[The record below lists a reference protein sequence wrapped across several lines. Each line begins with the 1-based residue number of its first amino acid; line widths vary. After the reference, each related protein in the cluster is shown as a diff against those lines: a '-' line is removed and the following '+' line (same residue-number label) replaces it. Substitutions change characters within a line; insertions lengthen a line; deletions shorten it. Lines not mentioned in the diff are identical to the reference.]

1 MKQFLTVFKFEI
13 KSYLKNKAYIGLT
26 VALVIIIAG
35 VIFFPQIKGLFS
47 GDESTE
53 NDKSTVVF
61 SGVSQEEQNYMSS
74 VLGEMFPDN
83 KIAFEDADESELKEM
98 VLNEECDF
106 AVLIESETSYKYI
119 VNNMGL
125 YDVNSQMLDE
135 MMQSKLMYSK
145 MTELGLSPDEAEEIM
160 STQIE
165 SDIVQIGKNQ
175 NESFL
180 FTYIFVFALYIAIIL
195 YGQFVASSVAQEKST
210 RAMELLITSAKT
222 KNLMFGKILG
232 VGCAG
237 LIQIAVIFG
246 SAFLLF
252 NLNKGEWQDNEVIN
266 SIFNMPISII
276 LFMLLFF
283 ILGFFMYAFLF
294 GAAGSLVSKIEDLNA
309 AISPVMWIFIITFVI
324 AMFSMNSGATDSAL
338 SIAASYIPLTSPMSM
353 FIRITM
359 GEVAPIEIIVSVV
372 ILILSTL
379 GIGFLSAKIYKT
391 GILMYGKA
399 PNLLTAIKSAVKK
412 Q

>member
-13 KSYLKNKAYIGLT
+13 RAYLKNKAYIGLT
-26 VALVIIIAG
+26 AALVLIIAA

-47 GDESTE
+47 GDGDSE
-53 NDKSTVVF
+53 NDKSAVVF
-61 SGVSQEEQNYMSS
+61 SGVSQNEMEYMDSA
-74 VLGEMFPDN
+74 LGEMFPDN
-83 KIAFEDADESELKEM
+83 EIIFKDANESALKEM

-125 YDVNSQMLDE
+125 YDANSQMLDE
-135 MMQSKLMYSK
+135 IMQSKLMYSK
-145 MTELGLSPDEAEEIM
+145 MTELGLDPSQAEEIM
-160 STQIE
+160 STRIE

-175 NESFL
+175 SESFL

-246 SAFLLF
+246 SAFLMF
-252 NLNKGEWQDNEVIN
+252 NINKGEWQDNEVIN
-266 SIFNMPISII
+266 SIFNMPISTI

-283 ILGFFMYAFLF
+283 ILGFFIYAFLF

-309 AISPVMWIFIITFVI
+309 AISPVMWIFIITFII
-324 AMFSMNSGATDSAL
+324 AMYSMNSGATDSAL

-359 GEVAPIEIIVSVV
+359 GDVAAIEIIASVV
-372 ILILSTL
+372 ILILSTF
-379 GIGFLSAKIYKT
+379 GIGLLSAKIYKM

-399 PNLLTAIKSAVKK
+399 PNLFSAIKSAVKK

>member
-13 KSYLKNKAYIGLT
+13 RAYLKNKAYIGLT
-26 VALVIIIAG
+26 AALVLIIAA

-47 GDESTE
+47 GGGDSE
-53 NDKSTVVF
+53 NDKSAVVV
-61 SGVSQEEQNYMSS
+61 SGVSQNDMEYMDSA
-74 VLGEMFPDN
+74 LGEMFPDN
-83 KIAFEDADESELKEM
+83 EIIFKDADESALKEM

-125 YDVNSQMLDE
+125 YDANSQMLDE
-135 MMQSKLMYSK
+135 IMQSKLMYSK
-145 MTELGLSPDEAEEIM
+145 MTELGLDPSQAEEIM
-160 STQIE
+160 STRIE

-175 NESFL
+175 SESFL

-246 SAFLLF
+246 SAFLMF
-252 NLNKGEWQDNEVIN
+252 NINKGEWQDNEVIN

-283 ILGFFMYAFLF
+283 ILGFFIYAFLF

-309 AISPVMWIFIITFVI
+309 AISPVMWIFIITFII
-324 AMFSMNSGATDSAL
+324 AMYSMNSGATDSAL

-359 GEVAPIEIIVSVV
+359 GDVAAIEIIASVV

-379 GIGFLSAKIYKT
+379 GIGLLSAKIYKM
-391 GILMYGKA
+391 GILMYGKV
-399 PNLLTAIKSAVKK
+399 PNLFSAIKSAVKK

>member
-13 KSYLKNKAYIGLT
+13 RAYLKNKAYIGLT
-26 VALVIIIAG
+26 AALVLIIAA

-47 GDESTE
+47 GGGDSE
-53 NDKSTVVF
+53 NDKSAVVF
-61 SGVSQEEQNYMSS
+61 SGVSQNEMEYMDSA
-74 VLGEMFPDN
+74 LGEMFPDN
-83 KIAFEDADESELKEM
+83 EIIYKDADESALKEM

-125 YDVNSQMLDE
+125 YDANSQMLDE
-135 MMQSKLMYSK
+135 IMQSKLMYSK
-145 MTELGLSPDEAEEIM
+145 MTELGLDPSQAEEIM
-160 STQIE
+160 STRIE

-175 NESFL
+175 SESFL

-246 SAFLLF
+246 SAFLMF
-252 NLNKGEWQDNEVIN
+252 NINKGEWQDNEVIN

-283 ILGFFMYAFLF
+283 ILGFFIYAFLF

-309 AISPVMWIFIITFVI
+309 AISPVMWIFIITFII
-324 AMFSMNSGATDSAL
+324 AMYSMNSGATDSAL

-359 GEVAPIEIIVSVV
+359 GDVAAIEIIASVV

-379 GIGFLSAKIYKT
+379 GIGLLSAKIYKM

-399 PNLLTAIKSAVKK
+399 PNLFSAIKSAVKK

>member
-1 MKQFLTVFKFEI
+1 MKQFFTVFKFEI
-13 KSYLKNKAYIGLT
+13 RAYLKNKAYIGLT
-26 VALVIIIAG
+26 AALVIVIAG

-61 SGVSQEEQNYMSS
+61 SGVSQEEKSYMNS

-83 KIAFEDADESELKEM
+83 EIAFEDADESELKEM

-135 MMQSKLMYSK
+135 MMQTKLMYSK
-145 MTELGLSPDEAEEIM
+145 MTELGLSPDKAEEIM
-160 STQIE
+160 STRIE
-165 SDIVQIGKNQ
+165 SDIVQTGKNQ
-175 NESFL
+175 SESYL

-252 NLNKGEWQDNEVIN
+252 NINKGEWQDNEVIN

-309 AISPVMWIFIITFVI
+309 AISPVMWIFIITFI
-324 AMFSMNSGATDSAL
+324 LAMYSMNSGATDSAL

-359 GEVAPIEIIVSVV
+359 GDVAPIEIIVSVV

-399 PNLLTAIKSAVKK
+399 PNLFTAIKSAVKK

>member
-13 KSYLKNKAYIGLT
+13 IAYLKNKAYIGLT
-26 VALVIIIAG
+26 AALVLIIAA

-47 GDESTE
+47 GDGDAE
-53 NDKSTVVF
+53 NDKSAVVF
-61 SGVSQEEQNYMSS
+61 SGVSQNDMEYMDLA
-74 VLGEMFPDN
+74 LGEMFPDN
-83 KIAFEDADESELKEM
+83 EIIFKDADESALKEM

-125 YDVNSQMLDE
+125 YDANSQMLDE
-135 MMQSKLMYSK
+135 IMQSKLMYSK
-145 MTELGLSPDEAEEIM
+145 MTELGLDPSQAEEIM
-160 STQIE
+160 STRIE

-175 NESFL
+175 SESFL

-246 SAFLLF
+246 SAFLMF
-252 NLNKGEWQDNEVIN
+252 NINKGEWQDNEVIN

-283 ILGFFMYAFLF
+283 ILGFFIYAFLF

-309 AISPVMWIFIITFVI
+309 AISPVMWIFIITFII
-324 AMFSMNSGATDSAL
+324 AMYSMNSGATDSAL

-359 GEVAPIEIIVSVV
+359 GDVAAIEIIASVV

-379 GIGFLSAKIYKT
+379 GIGLLSAKIYKM

-399 PNLLTAIKSAVKK
+399 PNLFSAIKSAVKK

>member
-13 KSYLKNKAYIGLT
+13 RAYLKNKAYIGLT
-26 VALVIIIAG
+26 AALVLIIAA

-47 GDESTE
+47 GGGDAE
-53 NDKSTVVF
+53 NDKSAVVF
-61 SGVSQEEQNYMSS
+61 SGVSQNDMEYMDSA
-74 VLGEMFPDN
+74 LGEMFPDN
-83 KIAFEDADESELKEM
+83 EIIFKDADESALKEM

-125 YDVNSQMLDE
+125 YDANSQMLDE
-135 MMQSKLMYSK
+135 IMQSKLMYSK
-145 MTELGLSPDEAEEIM
+145 MTELGLDPSQAEEIM
-160 STQIE
+160 STRIE

-175 NESFL
+175 SESFL

-246 SAFLLF
+246 SAFLMF
-252 NLNKGEWQDNEVIN
+252 NINKGEWQDNEVIN

-283 ILGFFMYAFLF
+283 ILGFFIYAFLF

-309 AISPVMWIFIITFVI
+309 AISPVMWIFIITFII
-324 AMFSMNSGATDSAL
+324 AMYSMNSGATDSAL

-359 GEVAPIEIIVSVV
+359 GDVAAIEIIASVV

-379 GIGFLSAKIYKT
+379 GIGLLSAKIYKM

-399 PNLLTAIKSAVKK
+399 PNLFSAIKSAVKK

>member
-13 KSYLKNKAYIGLT
+13 RAYLKNKAYIGLT
-26 VALVIIIAG
+26 AALVLIIAA

-47 GDESTE
+47 GGGDAE
-53 NDKSTVVF
+53 NDKSAVVF
-61 SGVSQEEQNYMSS
+61 SGVSQNDMEYMDSA
-74 VLGEMFPDN
+74 LGEMFPDN
-83 KIAFEDADESELKEM
+83 EIIFKDADESALKEM

-125 YDVNSQMLDE
+125 YDANSQMLDE
-135 MMQSKLMYSK
+135 IMQSKLMYSK
-145 MTELGLSPDEAEEIM
+145 MTELGLDPSQAEEIM
-160 STQIE
+160 STRIE

-175 NESFL
+175 SESFL
-180 FTYIFVFALYIAIIL
+180 FTYIFVFAMYIAIIL

-246 SAFLLF
+246 SAFLMF
-252 NLNKGEWQDNEVIN
+252 NINKGEWQDNEVIN

-283 ILGFFMYAFLF
+283 ILGFFIYAFLF

-309 AISPVMWIFIITFVI
+309 AISPVMWIFIITFII
-324 AMFSMNSGATDSAL
+324 AMYSMNSGATDSAL

-359 GEVAPIEIIVSVV
+359 GDVAAIEIIASVV

-379 GIGFLSAKIYKT
+379 GIGLLSAKIYKM

-399 PNLLTAIKSAVKK
+399 PNLFSAIKSAVKK

>member
-13 KSYLKNKAYIGLT
+13 IAYLKNKAYIGLT
-26 VALVIIIAG
+26 AALVLIIAA

-47 GDESTE
+47 GDGDAE
-53 NDKSTVVF
+53 NDKSAVVF
-61 SGVSQEEQNYMSS
+61 SGVSQNEMEYMDSA
-74 VLGEMFPDN
+74 LGEMFPDN
-83 KIAFEDADESELKEM
+83 EIIFKDANESALKEM

-125 YDVNSQMLDE
+125 YDANSQMLDE
-135 MMQSKLMYSK
+135 IMQSKLMYSK
-145 MTELGLSPDEAEEIM
+145 MTELGLDPSQAEEIM
-160 STQIE
+160 STRIE

-175 NESFL
+175 SESFL

-246 SAFLLF
+246 SAFLMF
-252 NLNKGEWQDNEVIN
+252 NINKGEWQDNEVIN

-283 ILGFFMYAFLF
+283 ILGFFIYAFLF

-309 AISPVMWIFIITFVI
+309 AISPVMWIFIITFII
-324 AMFSMNSGATDSAL
+324 AMYSMNSGATDSAL

-359 GEVAPIEIIVSVV
+359 GDVAAIEIIASVV

-379 GIGFLSAKIYKT
+379 GIGLLSAKIYKM

-399 PNLLTAIKSAVKK
+399 PNLFSAIKSAVKK

>member
-83 KIAFEDADESELKEM
+83 EIAFEDTDESELKEM

>member
-1 MKQFLTVFKFEI
+1 MKQFFTVFKFEI
-13 KSYLKNKAYIGLT
+13 RAYLKNKAYIGLT
-26 VALVIIIAG
+26 AALVIVIAG

-53 NDKSTVVF
+53 NDKSKVVF
-61 SGVSQEEQNYMSS
+61 SGVSQEEQSYMNSI
-74 VLGEMFPDN
+74 LGEMFPDN
-83 KIAFEDADESELKEM
+83 EIAFEDADESELKEM

-135 MMQSKLMYSK
+135 MMQTKLMYSK
-145 MTELGLSPDEAEEIM
+145 MTELGLSPDKAEEIM
-160 STQIE
+160 STSIE
-165 SDIVQIGKNQ
+165 SDIVQTGKNQ
-175 NESFL
+175 SESYL

-252 NLNKGEWQDNEVIN
+252 NINKGEWQDNEVIN

-309 AISPVMWIFIITFVI
+309 AISPVMWIFIITFI
-324 AMFSMNSGATDSAL
+324 LAMYSMNSGATDSAL

-359 GEVAPIEIIVSVV
+359 GDVAPIEIIVSVV
-372 ILILSTL
+372 TLILSTL

-399 PNLLTAIKSAVKK
+399 PNLFTAIKSAVKK

>member
-83 KIAFEDADESELKEM
+83 EIVFEDTDESELKEM

-125 YDVNSQMLDE
+125 YDANSQMLDE

-175 NESFL
+175 SESFL

-359 GEVAPIEIIVSVV
+359 GEVAPIEIIISVV

>member
-13 KSYLKNKAYIGLT
+13 RAYLKNKAYIGLT
-26 VALVIIIAG
+26 AALVLIIAA

-47 GDESTE
+47 GGGDSE
-53 NDKSTVVF
+53 NDKSAVVF
-61 SGVSQEEQNYMSS
+61 SGVSQNEMEYMDSA
-74 VLGEMFPDN
+74 LGEMFPDN
-83 KIAFEDADESELKEM
+83 EIIYKDADESALKEM

-125 YDVNSQMLDE
+125 YDANSQMLDE
-135 MMQSKLMYSK
+135 IMQSKLMYSK
-145 MTELGLSPDEAEEIM
+145 MTELGLDPSQAEEIM
-160 STQIE
+160 STRIE

-175 NESFL
+175 SESFL

-246 SAFLLF
+246 SAFLMF
-252 NLNKGEWQDNEVIN
+252 NINKGEWQDNEVIN

-283 ILGFFMYAFLF
+283 ILGFFIYAFLF

-309 AISPVMWIFIITFVI
+309 AISPVMWIFIITFII
-324 AMFSMNSGATDSAL
+324 AMYSMNSGATDSAL
-338 SIAASYIPLTSPMSM
+338 SIAASYNSPC
-353 FIRITM
+353 
-359 GEVAPIEIIVSVV
+359 
-372 ILILSTL
+372 
-379 GIGFLSAKIYKT
+379 
-391 GILMYGKA
+391 
-399 PNLLTAIKSAVKK
+399 
-412 Q
+412 

>member
-1 MKQFLTVFKFEI
+1 MKQFFTVFKFEI
-13 KSYLKNKAYIGLT
+13 RAYLKNKAYIGLT
-26 VALVIIIAG
+26 AALVIVIAG
-35 VIFFPQIKGLFS
+35 VIFFPQIMELFS
-47 GDESTE
+47 GDSSTE

-61 SGVSQEEQNYMSS
+61 SGVSQEEQSYMNS

-83 KIAFEDADESELKEM
+83 EIAFEDADESELKEM

-135 MMQSKLMYSK
+135 MMQTKLMYSK
-145 MTELGLSPDEAEEIM
+145 MTELGLSPDKAEEIM
-160 STQIE
+160 STRIE
-165 SDIVQIGKNQ
+165 SDIVQTGKNQ
-175 NESFL
+175 SESYL

-252 NLNKGEWQDNEVIN
+252 NINKGEWQDNEVIN

-359 GEVAPIEIIVSVV
+359 GDVAPIEIIVSVV
-372 ILILSTL
+372 TLILSTL

-399 PNLLTAIKSAVKK
+399 PNLFTAIKSAVKK

>member
-53 NDKSTVVF
+53 SDKSTVVF

-83 KIAFEDADESELKEM
+83 EIAFEDADESKLKEM

-125 YDVNSQMLDE
+125 YDANSQMLDE

-145 MTELGLSPDEAEEIM
+145 MTELGLSPDDAEEIM

-359 GEVAPIEIIVSVV
+359 GEVAPIEIIISVV

>member
-13 KSYLKNKAYIGLT
+13 RAYLKNKAYIGLT
-26 VALVIIIAG
+26 AALVLIIAA

-47 GDESTE
+47 GDGDAE
-53 NDKSTVVF
+53 NDKSAVVF
-61 SGVSQEEQNYMSS
+61 SGVSQNDMEYMDSA
-74 VLGEMFPDN
+74 LGEMFPDN
-83 KIAFEDADESELKEM
+83 EIIFKDADESALKEM

-125 YDVNSQMLDE
+125 YDANSQMLDE
-135 MMQSKLMYSK
+135 IMQSKLMYSK
-145 MTELGLSPDEAEEIM
+145 MTELGLDPSQAEEIM
-160 STQIE
+160 STRIE

-175 NESFL
+175 SESFL

-246 SAFLLF
+246 SAFLMF
-252 NLNKGEWQDNEVIN
+252 NINKGEWQDNEVIN

-283 ILGFFMYAFLF
+283 ILGFFIYAFLF

-309 AISPVMWIFIITFVI
+309 AISPVMWIFIITFII
-324 AMFSMNSGATDSAL
+324 AMYSMNSGATDSAL

-359 GEVAPIEIIVSVV
+359 GDVAAIEIIASVV

-379 GIGFLSAKIYKT
+379 GIGLLSAKIYKM

-399 PNLLTAIKSAVKK
+399 PNLFSAIKSAVKK

>member
-13 KSYLKNKAYIGLT
+13 RAYLKNKAYIGLT
-26 VALVIIIAG
+26 AALVLIIAA

-47 GDESTE
+47 GGGDAE
-53 NDKSTVVF
+53 NDKSAVVF
-61 SGVSQEEQNYMSS
+61 SGVSQNEMEYMDSA
-74 VLGEMFPDN
+74 LGEMFPDN
-83 KIAFEDADESELKEM
+83 EIIYKDADESALKEM

-125 YDVNSQMLDE
+125 YDANSQMLDE
-135 MMQSKLMYSK
+135 IMQSKLMYSK
-145 MTELGLSPDEAEEIM
+145 MTELGLDPSQAEEIM
-160 STQIE
+160 STRIE

-175 NESFL
+175 SESFL

-246 SAFLLF
+246 SAFLMF
-252 NLNKGEWQDNEVIN
+252 NINKGEWQDNEVIN

-283 ILGFFMYAFLF
+283 ILGFFIYAFLF

-309 AISPVMWIFIITFVI
+309 AISPVMWIFIITFII
-324 AMFSMNSGATDSAL
+324 AMYSMNSGATDSAL

-359 GEVAPIEIIVSVV
+359 GDVAAIEIIASVV

-379 GIGFLSAKIYKT
+379 GIGLLSAKIYKM

-399 PNLLTAIKSAVKK
+399 PNLFSAIKSAVKK

>member
-1 MKQFLTVFKFEI
+1 MKQYLTVFKFEI
-13 KSYLKNKAYIGLT
+13 RAYLKNKAYIGLT
-26 VALVIIIAG
+26 AALVLIIAA

-47 GDESTE
+47 GDGDSE
-53 NDKSTVVF
+53 NDKSAVVF
-61 SGVSQEEQNYMSS
+61 SGVSQNEMEYMDSA
-74 VLGEMFPDN
+74 LGEMFPDN
-83 KIAFEDADESELKEM
+83 EIIFKDADESALKEM

-125 YDVNSQMLDE
+125 YDANSQMLDE
-135 MMQSKLMYSK
+135 IMQSKLMYSK
-145 MTELGLSPDEAEEIM
+145 MTELGLDPSQAEEIM
-160 STQIE
+160 STRIE

-175 NESFL
+175 SESFL

-246 SAFLLF
+246 SAFLMF
-252 NLNKGEWQDNEVIN
+252 NINKGEWQDNEVIN
-266 SIFNMPISII
+266 SIFNMPISTI

-283 ILGFFMYAFLF
+283 ILGFFIYAFLF

-309 AISPVMWIFIITFVI
+309 AISPVMWIFIITFII
-324 AMFSMNSGATDSAL
+324 AMYSMNSGATDSAL

-359 GEVAPIEIIVSVV
+359 GDVAAIEIIASVV
-372 ILILSTL
+372 ILILSTF
-379 GIGFLSAKIYKT
+379 GIGLLSAKIYKM

-399 PNLLTAIKSAVKK
+399 PNLFSAIKSAVKK

>member
-13 KSYLKNKAYIGLT
+13 RAYLKNKAYIGLT
-26 VALVIIIAG
+26 AALVLIIAA

-47 GDESTE
+47 GGGDAE
-53 NDKSTVVF
+53 NDKSAVVF
-61 SGVSQEEQNYMSS
+61 SGVSQNDMEYMDLA
-74 VLGEMFPDN
+74 LGEMFPDN
-83 KIAFEDADESELKEM
+83 EIIFKDADESALKEM

-125 YDVNSQMLDE
+125 YDANSQMLDE
-135 MMQSKLMYSK
+135 IMQSKLMYSK
-145 MTELGLSPDEAEEIM
+145 MTELGLDPSQAEEIM
-160 STQIE
+160 STRIE

-175 NESFL
+175 SESFL
-180 FTYIFVFALYIAIIL
+180 FTYIFVFAMYIAIIL

-246 SAFLLF
+246 SAFLMF
-252 NLNKGEWQDNEVIN
+252 NINKGEWQDNEVIN

-283 ILGFFMYAFLF
+283 ILGFFIYAFLF

-309 AISPVMWIFIITFVI
+309 AISPVMWIFIITFII
-324 AMFSMNSGATDSAL
+324 AMYSMNSGATDSAL

-359 GEVAPIEIIVSVV
+359 GDVAAIEIIASVV

-379 GIGFLSAKIYKT
+379 GIGLLSAKIYKM

-399 PNLLTAIKSAVKK
+399 PNLFSAIKSAVKK

>member
-13 KSYLKNKAYIGLT
+13 RAYLKNKAYIGLT
-26 VALVIIIAG
+26 AALVLIIAA

-47 GDESTE
+47 GDGDAE
-53 NDKSTVVF
+53 NDKSAVVF
-61 SGVSQEEQNYMSS
+61 SGVSQNEMEYMDSA
-74 VLGEMFPDN
+74 LGEMFPDN
-83 KIAFEDADESELKEM
+83 EIIFKDANESALKEM

-125 YDVNSQMLDE
+125 YDANSQMLDE
-135 MMQSKLMYSK
+135 IMQSKLMYSK
-145 MTELGLSPDEAEEIM
+145 MTELGLDPSQAEEIM
-160 STQIE
+160 STRIE

-175 NESFL
+175 SESFL

-246 SAFLLF
+246 SAFLMF
-252 NLNKGEWQDNEVIN
+252 NINKGEWQDNEVIN
-266 SIFNMPISII
+266 SIFNMPISTI

-283 ILGFFMYAFLF
+283 ILGFFIYAFLF

-309 AISPVMWIFIITFVI
+309 AISPVMWIFIITFII
-324 AMFSMNSGATDSAL
+324 AMYSMNSGATDSAL

-359 GEVAPIEIIVSVV
+359 GDVAAIEIIASVV
-372 ILILSTL
+372 ILILSTF
-379 GIGFLSAKIYKT
+379 GIGLLSAKIYKM

-399 PNLLTAIKSAVKK
+399 PNLFSAIKSAVKK

>member
-83 KIAFEDADESELKEM
+83 EIAFEDADESELKEM

-125 YDVNSQMLDE
+125 YDANSQMLDE

-175 NESFL
+175 SESFL

-359 GEVAPIEIIVSVV
+359 GEVAPIEIIISVV

>member
-83 KIAFEDADESELKEM
+83 EIAFEDADESELKEM